1 MLARQSLNLPLRPGP
16 ARVAGA
22 GLVAAGA
29 GMCVIGISRFTG
41 VEEVTGTRNQTLLTT
56 GIYRYSRNPQYLGY
70 LLVLTGV
77 SLTRRSAAGLLSTA
91 ALASAYSGP
100 ARNPRVHS
108 PSTQGSVASLR
119 WTKMTRR
126 VRILMSL
133 SFAIPIAVG
142 ASLGYFALRDA
153 PDLLTLSVLAVT
165 GGALTSVVVEEMLTE
180 AHEGETSRLG
190 PVALTAGFAIFALIS
205 VYIG

>member
-1 MLARQSLNLPLRPGP
+1 
-16 ARVAGA
+16 
-22 GLVAAGA
+22 
-29 GMCVIGISRFTG
+29 MCVIGISRFTG

-190 PVALTAGFAIFALIS
+190 PVALTAGFEIFALIS